1 VLSVIQDERA
11 QDLERKEMN
20 ALFCSMNISDGTDGI
35 KERSM
40 ACFEVWTV
48 TGNFT

>member
-1 VLSVIQDERA
+1 LSTIQDERA

-40 ACFEVWTV
+40 ACLEAWTV
-48 TGNFT
+48 TSNFR

>member
-1 VLSVIQDERA
+1 VLSAIQDEWA
-11 QDLERKEMN
+11 QDLKRKEMN
-20 ALFCSMNISDGTDGI
+20 APSCNMNVSDGTDGI

-40 ACFEVWTV
+40 ERLEAWMV